1 MHNEFKAIKSGKKE
15 LREFGLTIG
24 AILVILGVVALL
36 RSKAAYPYLLAMGF
50 LLAALGLTIP
60 QVLKPLQKAWM
71 AFSIVLGFVMSRV
84 ILAIVFY
91 AVMTPMGLLTRI
103 LGKDILDQRMDRK
116 EVSYWK
122 KRAGP
127 RKEKASYEN
136 QY

>member
-1 MHNEFKAIKSGKKE
+1 MRDEFKTIKSGKKE

-36 RSKAAYPYLLAMGF
+36 RAKAAYPYLLLAGF

-84 ILAIVFY
+84 VLAIVFY
-91 AVMTPMGLLTRI
+91 AVMTPIGLATKVF
-103 LGKDILDQRMDRK
+103 GKDILDERIDRK

-122 KRAGP
+122 KRSGP
-127 RKEKASYEN
+127 IKEKTSYEN

>member
-1 MHNEFKAIKSGKKE
+1 MRDEFKTIKSGKKE

-36 RSKAAYPYLLAMGF
+36 RAKATYPYLLLAGF
-50 LLAALGLTIP
+50 LLAALGLTAP

-84 ILAIVFY
+84 VLAIVFY
-91 AVMTPMGLLTRI
+91 AVMTPIGLATKVF
-103 LGKDILDQRMDRK
+103 GKDILDERIDRK

-122 KRAGP
+122 KRSGP
-127 RKEKASYEN
+127 IKEKTSYEN

>member
-1 MHNEFKAIKSGKKE
+1 MRDEFKTIKSGKKE

-36 RSKAAYPYLLAMGF
+36 RAKAAYPYLLLAGF

-71 AFSIVLGFVMSRV
+71 AFSIVLGFVMSRAV
-84 ILAIVFY
+84 LAIVFY
-91 AVMTPMGLLTRI
+91 AVMTPIGLATKVF
-103 LGKDILDQRMDRK
+103 GKDILDERIDRK

-122 KRAGP
+122 KRSEP
-127 RKEKASYEN
+127 IKEKTSYEN